1 MSFNKKRVFSVQIL
15 LIAIALL
22 IGIGCA
28 SIQRPLGGPRDKTPP
43 KLLKAT
49 PVNQTRNF
57 NAKSIQLDFDE
68 YFKLNNTYQEITIS
82 PDMVKPPDYNIKS
95 KSLVIKLK
103 DTLQKN
109 TTYVIN
115 FGKAIADVNEGNILK
130 NFTYVFSTGAHI
142 DSLSVSGVV
151 VNPLT
156 QAKEKDVTVM
166 LIPEKMDTAYYR
178 KKKPAIYTTTD
189 SSGVFKMSNLHD
201 GVYKIYALKETNNN
215 KIYDADDEM
224 IGFTKNIVR
233 LNKKDTSDIHL
244 QIFRQVPEK
253 LRPLERRID
262 QDGKLFFTFN
272 KPIPNAGVRILNE
285 QLDAQKIVDFTKNA
299 DTASIYLKTIAF
311 DSIKVSFLSNN
322 VPLDTITLRRSQKD
336 TYKRKIAL
344 GYNLSNDKL
353 KPGNELL
360 LKTNY
365 PIASIDPGR
374 LTMTEDSTEVNET
387 DFSLQRDANDAKQ
400 FTVKYKW
407 KPGKLYTLGFNEG
420 TFIDIYGGKNTRIV
434 KKFDLDKPENYGKLI
449 LNVTVPDTGQYV
461 VQLLNS
467 NDVEVHSDIITKTT
481 KLVYDNY
488 YTTKYRIK
496 VIYDTN
502 HNGKWD
508 TGNVKKGIQAENI
521 WLFKKDIPLR
531 YNFDVSQDIEIPKET
546 RYP

>member
-1 MSFNKKRVFSVQIL
+1 MSFNKKRVFFVQIL
-15 LIAIALL
+15 LLAIALL
-22 IGIGCA
+22 VGIGCA

-49 PVNQTRNF
+49 PVNQTKNF
-57 NAKSIQLDFDE
+57 AAKTIQLDFDE
-68 YFKLNNTYQEITIS
+68 YFKLANSYQEITIS
-82 PDMVKPPDYNIKS
+82 PDMPKAPEYNIKS

-166 LIPEKMDTAYYR
+166 LIPVKLDTAYYR

-189 SSGVFKMSNLHD
+189 SSGVFKMSNLHE

-215 KIYDADDEM
+215 KIYDSDDEV
-224 IGFTKNIVR
+224 IGFTKNLVH
-233 LNKKDTSDIHL
+233 LKKDTSDIHL
-244 QIFRQVPEK
+244 QLFKQVPEK
-253 LRPLERRID
+253 LRPIERRID
-262 QDGKLFFTFN
+262 QDGKLYFLFN
-272 KPIPNAGVRILNE
+272 KPIPNASVRILND
-285 QLDAQKIVDFTKNA
+285 QLDAQKIVEFSKQA
-299 DTASIYLKTIAF
+299 DTATIYLKSMVF

-336 TYKRKIAL
+336 TYKRKIL
-344 GYNLSNDKL
+344 LDYNLSNDKL
-353 KPGNELL
+353 KPGSELQ

-374 LTMTEDSTEVNET
+374 ITMTEDSVDVSET
-387 DFSLQRDANDAKQ
+387 DFSIQRNPEDAKR
-400 FTVKYKW
+400 FTLKYKW
-407 KPGKLYTLGFNEG
+407 KPGRLYSIGFNEG
-420 TFIDIYGGKNTRIV
+420 SFIDIYGGKNARIV

-467 NDVEVHSDIITKTT
+467 NDVEVHSDIISKNT

-488 YTTKYRIK
+488 STTKYRIK

-508 TGNVKKGIQAENI
+508 TGNVKQGIQPENI

-546 RYP
+546 KYP